1 MVWRRIPQQ
10 PAEGGRASPCAELE
24 REAAQRYE
32 DCSGVRAGGPC
43 WCRGAC
49 VPTLSVCRGRW
60 YAAALGGDLTLAV
73 PIWAQRCSGCAD
85 TPKAESNGGCEHR
98 PRGFHLPKAGPRRTE
113 RALGGIQRQCPTRFP
128 TASRYR
134 AFLAVSQ
141 PCQTSCSTSR
151 PPAPCSAS
159 PGLRAVCSTPCSQP
173 YGPCPRRCPQPHVL
187 RTQPRV
193 PTPTS
198 APRPYVPCIEPRV
211 PHRSPL
217 SSIPAPRPAPPAP
230 RPTPTSRPQPR
241 PTPRPH
247 VPPPAPCGRPPG
259 PAPPGPAPS
268 RPPQGRAGGS
278 RGRVAERRRHHEQRR
293 RRAGGPSRAGPA
305 RGGGSGPGGGGPP
318 RVGRV
323 PGRERGGPH
332 ARPRGP
338 VSLGVGLGAR
348 REAMEVAGG
357 GRGGP
362 ELGAPRRK
370 GFGTPLGRRAL
381 GRTRGAGTS
390 PRPPGAEVA
399 ARSPVGWHGG
409 RARSLA
415 GDGRREP
422 GRRPRSAPGGTAPSA
437 PRGRCPPPPGRRAL
451 SLSARAH
458 GRVAVTPRAGG
469 RGGGSRA
476 AHRWWNIKASRG
488 RGR

>member
-1 MVWRRIPQQ
+1 MWRRIPQQ

-305 RGGGSGPGGGGPP
+305 RGGGSGPGGPAEGGPGPGAGAGRPP
-318 RVGRV
+318 RASAGSRQ
-323 PGRERGGPH
+323 PGRGARGAAGSDGSCWGGPG
-332 ARPRGP
+332 RP
-338 VSLGVGLGAR
+338 
-348 REAMEVAGG
+348 
-357 GRGGP
+357 
-362 ELGAPRRK
+362 
-370 GFGTPLGRRAL
+370 
-381 GRTRGAGTS
+381 GAGCAS
-390 PRPPGAEVA
+390 AEGVWDAARPPGARTHAGCGHVA
-399 ARSPVGWHGG
+399 ASPGSGG
-409 RARSLA
+409 GGA
-415 GDGRREP
+415 EP
-422 GRRPRSAPGGTAPSA
+422 RWVARRPRTQPRWGRPPGAGTAAPLGSWRDRSQRTTRSVSA
-437 PRGRCPPPPGRRAL
+437 AARPPRPLPECPGTRTGRGHA
-451 SLSARAH
+451 A
-458 GRVAVTPRAGG
+458 
-469 RGGGSRA
+469 GGGS
-476 AHRWWNIKASRG
+476 G
-488 RGR
+488 RGQPSGSPLVEH